1 MDSVKRSIVEYAESW
16 SQRSRKV
23 VGISEADI
31 ELLRSSW
38 SDANALIDGVV
49 EGFLGRV
56 YEDEEVARLI
66 KEGALSLEELRE
78 FCKSHLILVFNG
90 NYDRAHGL
98 WLFWVGLRNLSRGVP
113 VRLDMEFL
121 GFALSELLTRFDDR
135 VKVSLVKAFMW
146 TASVFASAYYASAAL
161 SFYLA
166 TGVRRE
172 LSERLI
178 RQAAEELGRSVEEAI
193 SSGSG
198 TPG

>member
-1 MDSVKRSIVEYAESW
+1 
-16 SQRSRKV
+16 
-23 VGISEADI
+23 
-31 ELLRSSW
+31 
-38 SDANALIDGVV
+38 
-49 EGFLGRV
+49 
-56 YEDEEVARLI
+56 
-66 KEGALSLEELRE
+66 
-78 FCKSHLILVFNG
+78 
-90 NYDRAHGL
+90 
-98 WLFWVGLRNLSRGVP
+98 
-113 VRLDMEFL
+113 MEFL
-121 GFALSELLTRFDDR
+121 GFALSELFTRFDDR

-146 TASVFASAYYASAAL
+146 TTSVFASAYYASAAL